1 MQRARPKPMAP
12 SSQPRWLKVYDN
24 VGNVLS
30 SRRIEPGTNL
40 VQEIEAEAAHWLA
53 AGWTVESN
61 MAMRERWG
69 NFFMNRSGERRIVA
83 IVPVDM
89 PTAVHST

>member
-30 SRRIEPGTNL
+30 CRRIEPRTNL
-40 VQEIEAEAAHWLA
+40 VQEIEAEAAQSLA
-53 AGWTVESN
+53 AGWTVESDS
-61 MAMRERWG
+61 ATRGRWG
-69 NFFMNRSGERRIVA
+69 NFFMNRGGERRMVA
-83 IVPVDM
+83 IVPVEV
-89 PTAVHST
+89 PTAAHST